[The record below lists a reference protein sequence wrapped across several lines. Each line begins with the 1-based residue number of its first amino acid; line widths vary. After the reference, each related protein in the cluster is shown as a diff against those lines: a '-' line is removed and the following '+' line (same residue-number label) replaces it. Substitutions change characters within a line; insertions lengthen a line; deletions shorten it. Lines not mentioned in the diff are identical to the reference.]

1 MNKELIQIQEVG
13 PRDGLQNESVILDT
27 LSKIKL
33 IEMLADAGLKRIES
47 SSFVSP
53 KYVPQL
59 GDSEEV
65 TKAITGKRSDV
76 IYTSL
81 VPNVKGA
88 QRAFLSG
95 AKDLTV
101 FVSASESHNR
111 ANVNMSISESMAQLE
126 KVAEKVDELRG
137 TLRGYIVTSF
147 GCPYQG
153 EVPEETVIK
162 ICDRYVEMGVSEISL
177 GDTTGMANP
186 EQVKRLVD
194 KMLARLGGKARLAV
208 HFHDTRGMALANVYA
223 AFTSGVRIFDSAIG
237 GIGGCPFAPGAT
249 GNVATEDIVHMFTC
263 MGYDT
268 GVNFEKLLE
277 ANYFLQE
284 ILGKKLPSYLGK
296 VSPVWE
302 NTINKIK

>member
-1 MNKELIQIQEVG
+1 MHKELIQIQEVG

-27 LSKIKL
+27 QSKIKL
-33 IEMLADAGLKRIES
+33 IDMLSDAGLKRIES

-59 GDSEEV
+59 GDAEEV
-65 TKAITGKRSDV
+65 TKTIIGKRNDI

-81 VPNVKGA
+81 VPNVRGA
-88 QRAFLSG
+88 QRALESG
-95 AKDLTV
+95 AKNLAV
-101 FVSASESHNR
+101 FVSASEAHNR
-111 ANVNMSISESMAQLE
+111 ANVNMSIDESMTQLE
-126 KVAEKVDELRG
+126 KVAEKVHESKG

-153 EVPEETVIK
+153 EVPVKTVVK
-162 ICDRYVEMGVSEISL
+162 ISDRYVEMGASEIAL

-194 KMLARLGGKARLAV
+194 KILARLDGKAKLAV

-223 AFTSGVRIFDSAIG
+223 AFKSGVRIFDSAIG
-237 GIGGCPFAPGAT
+237 GVGGCPFAPGAT
-249 GNVATEDIVHMFTC
+249 GNVATEDMVHMFTC

-268 GVNFEKLLE
+268 GINFDKLIE
-277 ANYFLQE
+277 ANHFLQE
-284 ILGKKLPSYLGK
+284 KLGKPLPAYLGK
-296 VSPVWE
+296 VSPVW
-302 NTINKIK
+302 KSGVGRIK